1 MRSGRLAETPVSFF
15 FCGRALLLARRE
27 PSTVWGFGADGSG
40 FRGWTFH
47 ASATYRGWFGI
58 HVLNLPRWRSIS
70 WMVRCPGLDLPRL
83 GPESWTVRCPRLDL
97 PRLVPISWT
106 VRDPCVEPSTLKVD
120 IADGSI
126 LQDRTFHVS
135 VPYRGQFGI
144 HVLNHPR
151 LVPISWT
158 VQYPGANLPRLGP
171 ESRMVRVSGVEPST
185 VEVDIVDGS
194 GFRAGP
200 STLRA

>member
-15 FCGRALLLARRE
+15 FVAGLCYLLGSNLPRFGASARMVRGSGAG
-27 PSTVWGFGADGSG
+27 PSTVG
-40 FRGWTFH
+40 
-47 ASATYRGWFGI
+47 ATYRGWFGI

-120 IADGSI
+120 IPDGSI